1 MRRRGLIIIV
11 ALLLVVIAIAA
22 LFLILGS
29 GGGGTAGPAATPTA
43 IEVTATPEAFI
54 NVVAASQNLS
64 RGAVIPADGV
74 QLIPWP
80 ITRMLPAAITD
91 TARVIGTRA
100 RYDIPRGDPIL
111 STMVVASLLDLS
123 AFGSDAAAQIPP
135 GMVAITLPYN
145 KADGVALGIQD
156 GDHVNVIV
164 SWMLVDLDEDFQTVL
179 PNLTAN
185 IVPPS
190 PGDPANAVP
199 AGVVNT
205 VGDAAGAVGRGEN
218 DPTLGRQFYVV
229 PSENQR
235 PRMVT
240 QGIIQDAVVLHLGDF
255 GLNAPIFVNIEPTA
269 VPESAPAAAE
279 APAAAAPAE
288 AEGTATPPPP
298 ATPTPLP
305 PDSITLM
312 VSYQDALVLEYVKQV
327 ALQNAGAVKVTFALR
342 SAGDTSLAETE
353 SVTLQYMFERFAIAL
368 PSKLAYGVAS
378 GGVVAAATATPVP

>member
-1 MRRRGLIIIV
+1 MRRRGLIIVVAVLLIV
-11 ALLLVVIAIAA
+11 VAGAA
-22 LFLILGS
+22 LFLLTQ
-29 GGGGTAGPAATPTA
+29 GGGGGGAGAAPTPTA
-43 IEVTATPEAFI
+43 VEVTATPEPFVNI
-54 NVVAASQNLS
+54 VAASQNLS

-80 ITRMLPAAITD
+80 IARLLPGAITD
-91 TARVIGTRA
+91 TAQIVGKRA

-111 STMVVASLLDLS
+111 QTMVVTSLLDIS

-135 GMVAITLPYN
+135 GMVALTLPYD
-145 KADGVALGIQD
+145 KRDGVALGIQD

-164 SWMLVDLDEDFQTVL
+164 SWLLLDIDEDFQTLL

-185 IVPPS
+185 VVPPS
-190 PGDPANAVP
+190 PGDPANGVP

-205 VGDAAGAVGRGEN
+205 VGEGTGPLGRGET
-218 DPTLGRQFYVV
+218 DPSLGRDFYVV
-229 PSENQR
+229 PSEEQQ

-255 GLNAPIFVNIEPTA
+255 QFDAPIFVEASPTPVGA
-269 VPESAPAAAE
+269 AAGAAAGTPAAAE
-279 APAAAAPAE
+279 
-288 AEGTATPPPP
+288 GTPTPPPP
-298 ATPTPLP
+298 PTATPLP
-305 PDSITLM
+305 PDSLTLM
-312 VSYQDALVLEYVKQV
+312 VSYQDALVLEYVKQL
-327 ALQNAGAVKVTFALR
+327 ALQNPGAVRITFVLR

-378 GGVVAAATATPVP
+378 GVATPVPAATPVP